1 MNKNKNYTINFETE
15 EIIITKKFGRAASQI
30 GTPEFKAMQ
39 QLRKEFAGFS
49 FAYKSIEKKAN
60 KKSYKGL
67 SIDEMRR
74 FLSRRSDQEQKMF
87 EKVLA
92 VAENKQ
98 GKYAIVKKWFLD
110 NYKESYLEKASMIDV
125 A

>member
-1 MNKNKNYTINFETE
+1 MLPTYNYTVDFESNR
-15 EIIITKKFGRAASQI
+15 IIITKKFGKAASQLNS
-30 GTPEFKAMQ
+30 PEFKIMQ
-39 QLRKEFAGFS
+39 QLRKEFEGFD
-49 FAYKSIEKKAN
+49 FVYRTVKKKEN

-74 FLSRRSDQEQKMF
+74 FISNKSNEEQEMF
-87 EKVLA
+87 EKVLT
-92 VAENKQ
+92 VASNKQ

-110 NYKESYLEKASMIDV
+110 KYKEDYEKELELVEV